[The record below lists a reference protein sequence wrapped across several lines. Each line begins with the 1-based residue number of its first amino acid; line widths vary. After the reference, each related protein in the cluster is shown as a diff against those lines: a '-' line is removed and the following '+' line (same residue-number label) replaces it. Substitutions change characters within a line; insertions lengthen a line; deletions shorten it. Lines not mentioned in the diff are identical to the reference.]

1 MPHMQRRRVAV
12 CEESELKRN
21 ESVLTPLESACAFG
35 GICIFS
41 VCAIAALFIG
51 GAKRRRIFSPC
62 KRGIDAQRA
71 FGKSMRIFAEK
82 R

>member
-21 ESVLTPLESACAFG
+21 ESVLTPSKALVLSG
-35 GICIFS
+35 GFVFFRFALSPPCSSEERSDGEFFLLVNEGS
-41 VCAIAALFIG
+41 TLNALF
-51 GAKRRRIFSPC
+51 C
-62 KRGIDAQRA
+62 
-71 FGKSMRIFAEK
+71 KSMRIFAEK